1 MACFTDPLSCLPPPS
16 MFFATP
22 SIPRLALP
30 RPPIEEPEAGA
41 REIPDVDP
49 FDADALARTLGSMGL
64 GIACPSILV
73 GIVLW
78 VQVLVTGGVV
88 PLWTYIVAGAA
99 FAGVVLGLGMLV
111 GAMVC
116 MPYRGAD
123 TDVESDDSRDS

>member
-1 MACFTDPLSCLPPPS
+1 
-16 MFFATP
+16 MFFAIP

-30 RPPIEEPEAGA
+30 RLPSEDNTETDAP
-41 REIPDVDP
+41 
-49 FDADALARTLGSMGL
+49 DADAAARTLGSLGL

-73 GIVLW
+73 DIVLW
-78 VQVLVTGGVV
+78 VQVLVTGGTV